1 MPHELVVYH
10 PTRLSYQSF
19 LRIEAKG
26 TSRCNNVF
34 CVVLFVCLFVL
45 LCLIE
50 AYETECNGE
59 TVTYMKMEFPFLLS
73 SRDVSFSNAYYYPTF

>member
-10 PTRLSYQSF
+10 PIRLSYQSF
-19 LRIEAKG
+19 MLIEAKG
-26 TSRCNNVF
+26 TARCNNVF
-34 CVVLFVCLFVL
+34 CVVFFLFVL

-59 TVTYMKMEFPFLLS
+59 TVIYMKMEFPFLLS
-73 SRDVSFSNAYYYPTF
+73 NRDVSFSNAYYYSAF

>member
-1 MPHELVVYH
+1 MPRELVVYH

-34 CVVLFVCLFVL
+34 CVVFLFVL

-50 AYETECNGE
+50 AYETECSGE
-59 TVTYMKMEFPFLLS
+59 TVTYMKMEFPFFVS
-73 SRDVSFSNAYYYPTF
+73 SRDVSFLNAYYYSAL